1 MLANWM
7 RRPLVLLVALSLALG
22 GCGDGGG
29 GDRRG
34 GDGDDGGGHA
44 FAELYAEDTLPTF
57 ELTIPPDC
65 EQALARTPDVY
76 CAGELRYV
84 PGTATGTE
92 LTLTNVGIRL
102 KGSASFRPLG
112 QKAAFKIKVD
122 EFVAGQRLLGLRRL
136 TLNNMVQDP
145 SMVHERLGY
154 RYLRAAGVPAPLC
167 NHARVLVNGEYY
179 GLYANVQTLDDEFTE
194 AHWSPAPGNLYDI
207 PTGEYF
213 YDLLPQYLDRDD
225 LETNQ
230 AAADRTDLAG
240 LIASLEGDA
249 ESAYVNAGEHLDW
262 SEWLALGAAQ
272 AVIADWD
279 GYFGARNN
287 YKLYHELERDRFLLL
302 PWGIDQTFGI
312 TDGAAGEPLFHL
324 DYRIDH
330 STSDREPGTVLQRC
344 QRAPT
349 CWGRYLDAVEAA
361 VAIFEEL
368 PLASELDAIVAQTEA
383 ARLEDERKEHS
394 DRTTTEYRD
403 ALRTFLAERGARVR
417 ADLARAGR

>member
-1 MLANWM
+1 MP
-7 RRPLVLLVALSLALG
+7 RPLGWVVALALALG
-22 GCGDGGG
+22 GCGG
-29 GDRRG
+29 GDG
-34 GDGDDGGGHA
+34 GDGDGGDGDGDGGDGRA
-44 FAELYAEDTLPTF
+44 FAELYAEDALPTF

-65 EQALARTPDVY
+65 EEALERTPDVY
-76 CAGELRYV
+76 CAGDLRYV
-84 PGTATGTE
+84 PGTTTGSE
-92 LTLTNVGIRL
+92 LVLTNVGIRL
-102 KGSASFRPLG
+102 KGSASFRTLG

-167 NHARVLVNGEYY
+167 NHARVWVNGEYY
-179 GLYANVQTLDDEFTE
+179 GLYANVQTLDDEFAE
-194 AHWSPAPGNLYDI
+194 ALWSPAPGNLYDI

-213 YDLLPQYLDRDD
+213 YDLLPEYLERYD

-230 AAADRTDLAG
+230 AAADRSDLAA
-240 LIASLEGDA
+240 LITALGGDA
-249 ESAYVNAGEHLDW
+249 EQAYLSAGEHLDW
-262 SEWLALGAAQ
+262 AEWLTLGAAQ

-287 YKLYHELERDRFLLL
+287 YKLYHELQRDRFVLL

-312 TDGAAGEPLFHL
+312 TDGAAGEPLFHF
-324 DYRIDH
+324 DYRLDH
-330 STSDREPGTVLQRC
+330 STSEREPGYVLQRC
-344 QRAPT
+344 QRAPA
-349 CWGRYLDAVEAA
+349 CWERYLDAVEAA
-361 VAIFEEL
+361 VATFEGL
-368 PLASELDAIVAQTEA
+368 PLASELDAIVAQTED

-394 DRTTTEYRD
+394 DRATTEYRD

-417 ADLARAGR
+417 ADLAREGR

>member
-1 MLANWM
+1 
-7 RRPLVLLVALSLALG
+7 VVALSRSLG
-22 GCGDGGG
+22 GCGEWDGDGNGNGDDDDGGG
-29 GDRRG
+29 GDERAFG
-34 GDGDDGGGHA
+34 EI
-44 FAELYAEDTLPTF
+44 FAEDALPAF

-65 EQALARTPDVY
+65 EAALERTPDVY

-84 PGTATGTE
+84 PGTPAGSE
-92 LTLTNVGIRL
+92 LVLTNVGIRL
-102 KGSASFRPLG
+102 KGSASFRTLS

-122 EFVAGQRLLGLRRL
+122 EFVDGQRLLGLRRL

-154 RYLRAAGVPAPLC
+154 RYLRAVGVPAPLC
-167 NHARVLVNGEYY
+167 NHARVLVNGEYF
-179 GLYANVQTLDDEFTE
+179 GLYANVQTLDDEFAE
-194 AHWSPAPGNLYDI
+194 ALWSPAPGNLYDV

-213 YDLLPQYLDRDD
+213 YDLLPEYLDRFD

-230 AAADRTDLAG
+230 AAADRSDLAA
-240 LIASLEGDA
+240 LIAAVGGDA
-249 ESAYVNAGEHLDW
+249 ETAYVSAGEHLDW

-312 TDGAAGEPLFHL
+312 TDGAGGEPLFHL

-330 STSDREPGTVLQRC
+330 STSEREPGTVLQQC

-349 CWGRYLDAVEAA
+349 CWERYLDAVEAA
-361 VAIFEEL
+361 IATFEGL

-417 ADLARAGR
+417 ADLAREGH

>member
-1 MLANWM
+1 ML
-7 RRPLVLLVALSLALG
+7 LLSLAFG
-22 GCGDGGG
+22 GCGGGDGDGGG
-29 GDRRG
+29 RGDGGAGDRP
-34 GDGDDGGGHA
+34 
-44 FAELYAEDTLPTF
+44 FAELFAEDALPTF

-65 EQALARTPDVY
+65 AEALERTPDTY
-76 CAGELRYV
+76 CAGDLRYV
-84 PGTATGTE
+84 PGTATGSE

-102 KGSASFRPLG
+102 KGSASFRTLD
-112 QKAAFKIKVD
+112 QKAAFKVKVD
-122 EFVAGQRLLGLRRL
+122 EFVTGQRLLGLRRL

-179 GLYANVQTLDDEFTE
+179 GLYANLQTLDDEFAE
-194 AHWSPAPGNLYDI
+194 ALWSPAPGNLYDV

-213 YDLLPQYLDRDD
+213 YDLLPEYLDRFD

-230 AAADRTDLAG
+230 AGADRADLAA
-240 LIASLEGDA
+240 LIAAVGSDA
-249 ESAYVNAGEHLDW
+249 EQAYVSANDHLDW
-262 SEWLALGAAQ
+262 SEWLTLGAAQ

-312 TDGAAGEPLFHL
+312 TDSAADEPLFHL

-330 STSDREPGTVLQRC
+330 GSSGREPGHVLQQC

-349 CWGRYLDAVEAA
+349 CWERYLDAVEAA
-361 VAIFEEL
+361 VATFEGL
-368 PLASELDAIVAQTEA
+368 PLASDLDAIIAQTEA

-394 DRTTTEYRD
+394 DRATTEHRT
-403 ALRTFLAERGARVR
+403 ALRTFLAERAARVR
-417 ADLARAGR
+417 ADLAREGR